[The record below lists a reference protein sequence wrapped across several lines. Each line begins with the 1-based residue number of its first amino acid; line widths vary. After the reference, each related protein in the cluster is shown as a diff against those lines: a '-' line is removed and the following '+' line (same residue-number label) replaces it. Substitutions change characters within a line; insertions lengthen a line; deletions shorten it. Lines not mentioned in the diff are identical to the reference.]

1 MRGFPKWFNVKQDVL
16 NALAEYPEETKAFLQ
31 KCLDERFSWLV
42 TKKLDDG
49 NPEKLAA
56 VQEYNSARADT
67 LTEHLEKIGKGLDS
81 VASLSAVATMGKG
94 IAMEEGLE
102 KVEESAKF
110 EEGVVDEVSRVIEV
124 RDDKTKEITER
135 YQEEYMEDPNCR
147 LFRLGFTVEEAQ
159 ALLA

>member
-31 KCLDERFSWLV
+31 RCLDERFSWLV

-49 NPEKLAA
+49 TPDKFAA
-56 VQEYNSARADT
+56 LKEYNTARADI
-67 LTEHLEKIGKGLDS
+67 LTEHLAKIGKDLDS
-81 VASLSAVATMGKG
+81 VASLSAVSGKG
-94 IAMEEGLE
+94 VMLEGGLE
-102 KVEESAKF
+102 KVEEVAKF
-110 EEGVVDEVSRVIEV
+110 EEGAVDETSRVIEI

-135 YQEEYMEDPNCR
+135 YQEEYMEDPNCK

-159 ALLA
+159 ALVA